1 MIVEMRDYE
10 VSFIR
15 LKEWFNENT
24 DGRVVVA
31 LSGGVDSAVVALAAK
46 HTLQD
51 NALAITA
58 NYKTLAESEMNTAI
72 NIAKEIGIRHI
83 IIEYSELDDPKF
95 TRNDNLRCYYCR
107 KSLSEYLL
115 SYSKLFNISY
125 IVDGT
130 NVDDLMDYRPGIK
143 ALREYGIKSPLLDIK
158 IEKHM
163 IRKIAKNF
171 GLSISNKPSNSCLAS
186 RIPYG
191 KKITQEKLTKIE
203 NAENIVKDLFKV
215 EQVRVRDHEKI
226 ARIEIGTDEFGK
238 MFDSNKL
245 KILNS
250 KLTEIGFQ
258 YVTLDLAGY
267 KSGNLVVIE

>member
-1 MIVEMRDYE
+1 VIVDMQDYE
-10 VSFIR
+10 MSFIR
-15 LKEWFNENT
+15 LKEWFSENT

-115 SYSKLFNISY
+115 SYSKLFNISC

-130 NVDDLMDYRPGIK
+130 NVDDLVDYRPGIK

-203 NAENIVKDLFKV
+203 NAEKIVKELFKV

-238 MFDSNKL
+238 MFDSSKL

-250 KLTEIGFQ
+250 KLREIGFQ

-267 KSGNLVVIE
+267 KSGNLVVI

>member
-1 MIVEMRDYE
+1 VIVDMHDYE
-10 VSFIR
+10 MSFIR
-15 LKEWFNENT
+15 LKEWFSENT

-115 SYSKLFNISY
+115 SYSKLFNISC

-203 NAENIVKDLFKV
+203 NAEKIVKELFKV

-250 KLTEIGFQ
+250 KLREIGFQ

>member
-1 MIVEMRDYE
+1 VIVDMHDYE
-10 VSFIR
+10 ISFIR
-15 LKEWFNENT
+15 LKEWFSENT

-58 NYKTLAESEMNTAI
+58 NYKTLAESEMNTEI

-95 TRNDNLRCYYCR
+95 IRNDNLRCYYCR

-115 SYSKLFNISY
+115 SYSKLFNISC

-143 ALREYGIKSPLLDIK
+143 ALREYRIKSPLLDIK

-203 NAENIVKDLFKV
+203 NAEKIVKELFKV

-250 KLTEIGFQ
+250 KLREIGFQ

>member
-10 VSFIR
+10 MSFIR

-72 NIAKEIGIRHI
+72 KISKEIGIRHI

-95 TRNDNLRCYYCR
+95 IRNDNLRCYYCR

-158 IEKHM
+158 IGKHM

-186 RIPYG
+186 RIPFG
-191 KKITQEKLTKIE
+191 KKITQEKLRKIE
-203 NAENIVKDLFKV
+203 NAENIVKELFKV

-226 ARIEIGTDEFGK
+226 ARIEIGANEFGK

>member
-1 MIVEMRDYE
+1 MIVDMHDYE
-10 VSFIR
+10 MSFIR
-15 LKEWFNENT
+15 LKEWFSENT

-115 SYSKLFNISY
+115 SYSKLFNISC

-203 NAENIVKDLFKV
+203 NAEKIVKELFKV

-250 KLTEIGFQ
+250 KLREIGFQ

>member
-1 MIVEMRDYE
+1 MHDYE
-10 VSFIR
+10 MSFIR
-15 LKEWFNENT
+15 LKEWFSENT

-115 SYSKLFNISY
+115 SYSKLFNISC

-203 NAENIVKDLFKV
+203 NAEKIVKELFKV

-238 MFDSNKL
+238 MFDSNNL

-250 KLTEIGFQ
+250 KLREIGFQ

>member
-1 MIVEMRDYE
+1 VIVDMHDYE
-10 VSFIR
+10 ISFIR
-15 LKEWFNENT
+15 LKEWFSENT

-95 TRNDNLRCYYCR
+95 IRNDNLRCYYCR

-115 SYSKLFNISY
+115 SYSKLFNISC

-143 ALREYGIKSPLLDIK
+143 ALREYRIKSPLLDIK

-203 NAENIVKDLFKV
+203 NAEKIVKELFKV

-250 KLTEIGFQ
+250 KLREIGFQ

>member
-1 MIVEMRDYE
+1 MIVDMHNYEM
-10 VSFIR
+10 SFIR
-15 LKEWFNENT
+15 LKEWFSENT

-115 SYSKLFNISY
+115 SYSKLFNISC

-203 NAENIVKDLFKV
+203 NAEKIVKELFKV

-238 MFDSNKL
+238 MFDYNNL

-250 KLTEIGFQ
+250 KLREIGFQ

>member
-1 MIVEMRDYE
+1 MIVDMHDYE
-10 VSFIR
+10 MSFIR

-95 TRNDNLRCYYCR
+95 IRNDNLRCYYCR

-115 SYSKLFNISY
+115 SYSKLFNISC

-203 NAENIVKDLFKV
+203 NAEKIVKELFKV

-226 ARIEIGTDEFGK
+226 ARIEIGANEFGK

>member
-1 MIVEMRDYE
+1 MIVDMHDYE
-10 VSFIR
+10 MSFIR
-15 LKEWFNENT
+15 LKEWFSENT

-115 SYSKLFNISY
+115 SYSKLFNISC

-130 NVDDLMDYRPGIK
+130 NVDDLVDYRPGIK

-158 IEKHM
+158 IEKYM

-203 NAENIVKDLFKV
+203 NAEKIVKELFKV

-250 KLTEIGFQ
+250 KLREIGFQ

-267 KSGNLVVIE
+267 KSGNLVVI

>member
-1 MIVEMRDYE
+1 MHDYE
-10 VSFIR
+10 MSFIR
-15 LKEWFNENT
+15 LKEWFSENT

-58 NYKTLAESEMNTAI
+58 NYKTLAESEINTAI

-83 IIEYSELDDPKF
+83 IIEYSELDDAKF
-95 TRNDNLRCYYCR
+95 IRNDNLRCYYCR

-115 SYSKLFNISY
+115 SYSKAFNISC

-158 IEKHM
+158 IGKYT

-171 GLSISNKPSNSCLAS
+171 GLSNSNKPSNSCLAS

-191 KKITQEKLTKIE
+191 KKITQEKLTNIE
-203 NAENIVKDLFKV
+203 KAEKIVKELFKV

-226 ARIEIGTDEFGK
+226 ARIEIGNDEFGK

-258 YVTLDLAGY
+258 YVTLDLGGY
-267 KSGNLVVIE
+267 KSGNLVVID

>member
-115 SYSKLFNISY
+115 SYSKLFNISC

-226 ARIEIGTDEFGK
+226 ARIEIGANEFGK

>member
-95 TRNDNLRCYYCR
+95 IRNDNLRCYYCR

-130 NVDDLMDYRPGIK
+130 NVDDLVDYRPGIK

-186 RIPYG
+186 RIPFG

-203 NAENIVKDLFKV
+203 NAEKIVKELFKV

-226 ARIEIGTDEFGK
+226 ARIEIGANEFGK

-267 KSGNLVVIE
+267 KSGNLVVI